1 MNDALKNT
9 ESVISEPPAETDRI
23 ESRNT
28 DPDPTCCRAPG
39 EPDGG
44 PDT

>member
-1 MNDALKNT
+1 MSDTLKSTEEPVNETSGAGRESSNT
-9 ESVISEPPAETDRI
+9 E
-23 ESRNT
+23 
-28 DPDPTCCRAPG
+28 PDPTCCRAPG

>member
-1 MNDALKNT
+1 MSDTLKNT
-9 ESVISEPPAETDRI
+9 EQPINDPVAGLQSP
-23 ESRNT
+23 NT
-28 DPDPTCCRAPG
+28 EPDPTCCRAPG